1 MSHTTA
7 QLASDADISRRWPL
21 VDPAHDFRIITL
33 WRGEVAGAR
42 SFATWPEARED
53 YRQRLDEYDAA
64 GIAVT
69 IRAEARRPLGG
80 WRSIL
85 TITTAAA
92 PAPLAGVA
100 DA

>member
-1 MSHTTA
+1 MAHTTRNTDGA
-7 QLASDADISRRWPL
+7 PSIFRRWPL
-21 VDPAHDFRIITL
+21 VDPEHGFRVVTL

-69 IRAEARRPLGG
+69 IRAEARHPLGG

-85 TITTAAA
+85 TIETAAA